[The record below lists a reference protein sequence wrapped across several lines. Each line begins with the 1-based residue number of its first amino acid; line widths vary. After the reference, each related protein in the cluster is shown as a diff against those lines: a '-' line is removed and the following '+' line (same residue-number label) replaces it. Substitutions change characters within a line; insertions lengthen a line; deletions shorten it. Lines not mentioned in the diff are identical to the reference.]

1 MGPFLPGDD
10 GYKVLLRPAQRY
22 QSRPPSHTPC
32 YPDRHSSIGHN
43 TGRWGTAGSGW
54 FRPPHNTGRGFYM
67 LQLAGVFLRLPPAGK
82 FFTDALIIYIN
93 LISNVVPHSVA
104 VLNFDGGKAF
114 IRLWHTGG
122 SLFHIGHDLLNKGGG
137 IPLIRVND
145 FPSTMSLSARVLR
158 MAAGSISGKGSS
170 SVCCTSVCFS
180 VSAVCCTP
188 PPRRP
193 PSRQNPGWRE
203 IHSGHGKPAHWMDV
217 ASAPS
222 TR

>member
-1 MGPFLPGDD
+1 
-10 GYKVLLRPAQRY
+10 
-22 QSRPPSHTPC
+22 
-32 YPDRHSSIGHN
+32 
-43 TGRWGTAGSGW
+43 
-54 FRPPHNTGRGFYM
+54 M

-145 FPSTMSLSARVLR
+145 FSIHNVSFCEGSADGGGIYLR
-158 MAAGSISGKGSS
+158 ERIILCLLHFRLLFLCLLF
-170 SVCCTSVCFS
+170 VV
-180 VSAVCCTP
+180 
-188 PPRRP
+188 
-193 PSRQNPGWRE
+193 
-203 IHSGHGKPAHWMDV
+203 
-217 ASAPS
+217 
-222 TR
+222 